1 MPEKILGIDI
11 GGSRIKVVQV
21 TRGLRVNQMTGYGS
35 ARLPA
40 DADPLQVA
48 TTLVDLISEQNLES
62 DRYLVAL
69 PTNETFLRRLS
80 FPFSAERKI
89 SQVIGFEMEPGLPLP
104 LDAVQIDFVK
114 TEPRPEGT
122 HGVLAAAFPKGVLD
136 PLLSAFQEVG
146 IQPEVVDLD
155 ASGLFFIAGQLKQL
169 LPDKFAILDIGHG
182 KTNLLY
188 QNRGKDTY
196 LRSLTSGCGQMSR
209 NVAETLGIS
218 VDEAVD
224 KIFSMGMDEDETS
237 DAQVF
242 VGGAVVSQAEL
253 LAREIEL
260 SLMAAKVQDRE
271 FWPELM
277 LLNGG
282 GSLIKGLPEA
292 LEKALGIQVRCLIDM
307 ENLGL
312 LDQFGDHMADV
323 PVFSVAA
330 GLAFK
335 GTSRRMGFNFQAEE
349 IRGQSPLVKWR
360 HQVSYGL
367 VACALVAFAWL
378 GSTGIDIYTKK
389 QRLDRINQSV
399 DEVFQRTVPQFKGSV
414 RPEQYASI
422 VKNKIDELNQSV
434 ALFGAEARQHS
445 SAELLRIISQA
456 IPKDLDVTVS
466 LLTVDNERVRLSG
479 RADGFNTVD
488 GVKNRLVALE
498 DFEEVTITG
507 AKAATD
513 GKGVQFGLELLRQQL
528 TGEGS

>member
-11 GGSRIKVVQV
+11 GSNWIKVVQI
-21 TRGLRVNQMTGYGS
+21 TRGFRASQITGYGS
-35 ARLPA
+35 VSLPTA
-40 DADPLQVA
+40 ADPLQVA

-69 PTNETFLRRLS
+69 STNATFLRRLS

-89 SQVIGFEMEPGLPLP
+89 AQVIGFEMEPGLPLP
-104 LDAVQIDFVK
+104 LNQVQVDFVK

-122 HGVLAAAFPKGVLD
+122 CGVLAAAFPKGVLD
-136 PLLSAFQEVG
+136 PLLSALQEVG

-155 ASGLFFIAGQLKQL
+155 GSGLFFIAGQFKQL
-169 LPDKFAILDIGHG
+169 LPDKFAILDIGHD

-196 LRSLTSGCGQMSR
+196 LRSLTIGCGQMSR
-209 NVAETLGIS
+209 NLAEILGIS
-218 VDEAVD
+218 VDEALE
-224 KIFSMGMDEDETS
+224 KIFSIGLAEEETS
-237 DAQVF
+237 AAQGSARDAVIRQV
-242 VGGAVVSQAEL
+242 EL
-253 LAREIEL
+253 LAREVEL

-271 FWPELM
+271 SWPELVV
-277 LLNGG
+277 LSGG
-282 GSLIKGLPEA
+282 GSLIKGLPAA
-292 LEKALGIQVRCLIDM
+292 LEKALGIQVLCLMDM

-389 QRLDRINQSV
+389 QRLARINQSV
-399 DEVFQRTVPQFKGSV
+399 EEVFRRTVPQFEGSV
-414 RPEQYASI
+414 RPELYASI
-422 VKNKIDELNQSV
+422 VKNKIEELNQSV
-434 ALFGAEARQHS
+434 ALFGAEAKQNS
-445 SAELLRIISQA
+445 SAELLRVISQA
-456 IPKDLDVTVS
+456 IPEELNVTVS
-466 LLTVDNERVRLSG
+466 LFSVDNERVRLSG

-498 DFEEVTITG
+498 DFDQVTITG

-513 GKGVQFGLELLRQQL
+513 GQGVQFGLELLRQQL
-528 TGEGS
+528 TGEGT

>member
-11 GGSRIKVVQV
+11 GSSRIKVVQV
-21 TRGLRVNQMTGYGS
+21 SRGLRASQMTGYGS

-40 DADPLQVA
+40 DADPQQVA
-48 TTLVDLISEQNLES
+48 TTLAGLISEENLES

-80 FPFSAERKI
+80 FPFSAPRKI
-89 SQVIGFEMEPGLPLP
+89 AQVIDFEIEPGLPLP
-104 LDAVQIDFVK
+104 LDAVQVDFVK
-114 TEPRPEGT
+114 TVPRPDGT

-136 PLLSAFQEVG
+136 PLLSALQEVG

-155 ASGLFFIAGQLKQL
+155 GSGLFFVAGQLKQH
-169 LPDKFAILDIGHG
+169 LPEQFAILDIGQR
-182 KTNLLY
+182 KTNLFY
-188 QNRGKDTY
+188 QNRGKDIY
-196 LRSLTSGCGQMSR
+196 LRSLNIGCGQMSR
-209 NVAETLGIS
+209 KIAEILGIS
-218 VDEAVD
+218 VDEAVE
-224 KIFSMGMDEDETS
+224 KVFSMGLDGEATT
-237 DAQVF
+237 
-242 VGGAVVSQAEL
+242 AVQSALISEVES

-277 LLNGG
+277 LLSGG

-292 LEKALGIQVRCLIDM
+292 LEKALGIKVRCLVDM

-312 LDQFGDHMADV
+312 LDQFGEHIADV

-349 IRGQSPLVKWR
+349 IRGQSPLIKWR
-360 HQVSYGL
+360 HQLSYGL

-389 QRLDRINQSV
+389 QRLARIDQSV
-399 DEVFQRTVPQFKGSV
+399 EEVFRRSIPQFKGSV

-434 ALFGAEARQHS
+434 ALFGADARHHS
-445 SAELLRIISQA
+445 SAELLRVISQA

-479 RADGFNTVD
+479 RADAFNTVD
-488 GVKNRLVALE
+488 GVKNRLAALE
-498 DFEEVTITG
+498 DFDQVTITG

-513 GKGVQFGLELLRQQL
+513 GKGVQFGLELLRRQL
-528 TGEGS
+528 AGEGS

>member
-11 GGSRIKVVQV
+11 GSSHIKVVQV
-21 TRGLRVNQMTGYGS
+21 SRGLRVSQMTGYGS
-35 ARLPA
+35 ARLPM

-48 TTLVDLISEQNLES
+48 AALVDLISEQDLES

-69 PTNETFLRRLS
+69 STNATFLRRLS

-89 SQVIGFEMEPGLPLP
+89 AQVIGFEMEPGLPLP
-104 LDAVQIDFVK
+104 LDEVQVDFVK

-136 PLLSAFQEVG
+136 PLLSALQDVG

-155 ASGLFFIAGQLKQL
+155 GSGLFFIANQCKQL
-169 LPDKFAILDIGHG
+169 LPDQYVVLDLGHG

-196 LRSLTSGCGQMSR
+196 LRSLTMGCGLMSR
-209 NVAETLGIS
+209 NVAEILGTSI
-218 VDEAVD
+218 DEALE
-224 KIFSMGMDEDETS
+224 KIVSIDLDEEETS
-237 DAQVF
+237 GAQTSA
-242 VGGAVVSQAEL
+242 GSAVIGQVEL

-260 SLMAAKVQDRE
+260 SLMGAKVQNRE
-271 FWPELM
+271 LWPEL
-277 LLNGG
+277 LLLSGG
-282 GSLIKGLPEA
+282 GSLVKGLPEA
-292 LEKALGIQVRCLIDM
+292 LEKALGIQVRCLRDM
-307 ENLGL
+307 ENMGF

-323 PVFSVAA
+323 PVFAVAA

-360 HQVSYGL
+360 NQLSYGL

-389 QRLDRINQSV
+389 QRLERINQSV
-399 DEVFQRTVPQFKGSV
+399 EEVFRRTVPQFEGSV

-422 VKNKIDELNQSV
+422 VKNKIEELNRSV
-434 ALFGAEARQHS
+434 VLFGAEARHHS
-445 SAELLRIISQA
+445 SAELLRVISQA
-456 IPKDLDVTVS
+456 IPQDLDVTVS
-466 LLTVDNERVRLSG
+466 LLSVDNERVRLSG
-479 RADGFNTVD
+479 RADAFNTVD

-498 DFEEVTITG
+498 DFDQVTITG

>member
-11 GGSRIKVVQV
+11 GSSRIKVVQV
-21 TRGLRVNQMTGYGS
+21 SRGLRASQMTGYGS

-40 DADPLQVA
+40 DADPQQVA
-48 TTLVDLISEQNLES
+48 TALAGLISEENLES

-69 PTNETFLRRLS
+69 STNETFLRRLS
-80 FPFSAERKI
+80 FPFSAPRKI
-89 SQVIGFEMEPGLPLP
+89 AQVIDFEMEPGLPLP
-104 LDAVQIDFVK
+104 LDAVRVDFVK
-114 TEPRPEGT
+114 TDPRPDGT

-136 PLLSAFQEVG
+136 PLLSALQEVG

-155 ASGLFFIAGQLKQL
+155 GSGLFFIAGQLKQQ
-169 LPDKFAILDIGHG
+169 LPEQFAILDIGQR
-182 KTNLLY
+182 KTNLFY
-188 QNRGKDTY
+188 QNRGKDMY
-196 LRSLTSGCGQMSR
+196 LRSLNIGCGQMSR
-209 NVAETLGIS
+209 NIAEILGIS
-218 VDEAVD
+218 FDEAVE
-224 KIFSMGMDEDETS
+224 KVFSMVLNGEAS
-237 DAQVF
+237 S
-242 VGGAVVSQAEL
+242 AVQSAFISEVDS

-271 FWPELM
+271 LWPELM
-277 LLNGG
+277 LLSGG
-282 GSLIKGLPEA
+282 GSLIKVLPAA
-292 LEKALGIQVRCLIDM
+292 LEKALGIKVRSLVDM

-312 LDQFGDHMADV
+312 LDQFGEHIADV
-323 PVFSVAA
+323 TVFSVAA

-349 IRGQSPLVKWR
+349 IRGQNPLIKWR
-360 HQVSYGL
+360 HQLSYGL

-389 QRLDRINQSV
+389 QRLARIDQSV
-399 DEVFQRTVPQFKGSV
+399 EEVFQRTIPQFKGSV

-434 ALFGAEARQHS
+434 ALFGAEARQYS
-445 SAELLRIISQA
+445 SAELLRVISQA
-456 IPKDLDVTVS
+456 IPKDLDVTLS

-479 RADGFNTVD
+479 RADAFNTVD

-498 DFEEVTITG
+498 DFDEVTITG

-513 GKGVQFGLELLRQQL
+513 GKGVQFGLELVRRQL

>member
-11 GGSRIKVVQV
+11 GSSRIKVVQV
-21 TRGLRVNQMTGYGS
+21 SRGLRASQMTGYGS

-40 DADPLQVA
+40 DADPQQVA
-48 TTLVDLISEQNLES
+48 TTLAGLISEQNLES

-69 PTNETFLRRLS
+69 STNETFLRRLS
-80 FPFSAERKI
+80 FPFSAPRKI
-89 SQVIGFEMEPGLPLP
+89 AQVIGFEMEPGLPLP
-104 LDAVQIDFVK
+104 LDAVQVDFVK
-114 TEPRPEGT
+114 TDPRPDGT
-122 HGVLAAAFPKGVLD
+122 HGVLAGAFPKGVLD
-136 PLLSAFQEVG
+136 PLLSALQEVG

-155 ASGLFFIAGQLKQL
+155 GSGLFFVAGQLKQQ
-169 LPDKFAILDIGHG
+169 LPEKFAILDIGQR
-182 KTNLLY
+182 KTNLFY
-188 QNRGKDTY
+188 QNRGKDMY
-196 LRSLTSGCGQMSR
+196 LRSLNIGCGQMSR
-209 NVAETLGIS
+209 NIAEILGIS
-218 VDEAVD
+218 VDEAVE
-224 KIFSMGMDEDETS
+224 KVFSIGLGGEETS
-237 DAQVF
+237 ALQSALISEVE
-242 VGGAVVSQAEL
+242 S

-260 SLMAAKVQDRE
+260 SLMAAKAQDRE
-271 FWPELM
+271 LWPELM
-277 LLNGG
+277 LLSGG

-292 LEKALGIQVRCLIDM
+292 LEKALGIKVRCLVDM

-312 LDQFGDHMADV
+312 LDQFGEHIADV

-349 IRGQSPLVKWR
+349 IRGQNPLIKWR
-360 HQVSYGL
+360 HQLSYGL

-389 QRLDRINQSV
+389 QRLARIDQSV
-399 DEVFQRTVPQFKGSV
+399 EEVFRRTIPQFKGSV

-434 ALFGAEARQHS
+434 ALFGADARHHS
-445 SAELLRIISQA
+445 SAELLRVISQA

-479 RADGFNTVD
+479 RADAFNTVD

-498 DFEEVTITG
+498 DFDQVTITG

-513 GKGVQFGLELLRQQL
+513 GKGVQFGLELLRRQL
-528 TGEGS
+528 AGEGS

>member
-11 GGSRIKVVQV
+11 GSSSIKVVQV
-21 TRGLRVNQMTGYGS
+21 SRGFRVSQMTGYAS
-35 ARLPA
+35 ARLPT
-40 DADPLQVA
+40 DADPQQVA
-48 TTLVDLISEQNLES
+48 AALVGLISEHNLES
-62 DRYLVAL
+62 ERYLVAL
-69 PTNETFLRRLS
+69 STNETFLRRLS

-89 SQVIGFEMEPGLPLP
+89 AQVIGFEMEPGLPLP
-104 LDAVQIDFVK
+104 LDAVQVDFVK

-122 HGVLAAAFPKGVLD
+122 HGVVAAAFPKGVLD
-136 PLLSAFQEVG
+136 PLLSALQEVG

-155 ASGLFFIAGQLKQL
+155 GSGLFFISDLLKQN
-169 LPDKFAILDIGHG
+169 LPDKFAILDVGHR

-196 LRSLTSGCGQMSR
+196 LRSLTIGCGQMSR
-209 NVAETLGIS
+209 NVAEVLGIS
-218 VDEAVD
+218 VEEAVERL
-224 KIFSMGMDEDETS
+224 FSTPLDEEAS
-237 DAQVF
+237 SAEQVS
-242 VGGAVVSQAEL
+242 VRTAVTNQVEL

-260 SLMAAKVQDRE
+260 SLMAAELQDRDL
-271 FWPELM
+271 WPELF
-277 LLNGG
+277 LLSGG
-282 GSLIKGLPEA
+282 GSLIKSLPEA
-292 LEKALGIQVRCLIDM
+292 LEKAFGIQVRCLVDM
-307 ENLGL
+307 DNLGL
-312 LDQFGDHMADV
+312 LDQFGDHIADV

-335 GTSRRMGFNFQAEE
+335 GISRRRGFNFQAEE

-378 GSTGIDIYTKK
+378 GSTGIDIYAKNK
-389 QRLDRINQSV
+389 RLARINQSIE
-399 DEVFQRTVPQFKGSV
+399 EVFRRTLPEFKGSV
-414 RPEQYASI
+414 RPEQYASV
-422 VKNKIDELNQSV
+422 VKNKIAELNQSV
-434 ALFGAEARQHS
+434 ALFGAEAKQHS
-445 SAELLRIISQA
+445 SAELLRVISQA
-456 IPKDLDVTVS
+456 IPKDLDVTIS

-498 DFEEVTITG
+498 NFDQVTITG

-513 GKGVQFGLELLRQQL
+513 GQGVQFGLELLRQQL

>member
-11 GGSRIKVVQV
+11 GSSRIKVVQV
-21 TRGLRVNQMTGYGS
+21 SRGLRASQMTGYGS

-40 DADPLQVA
+40 DADPQQVA
-48 TTLVDLISEQNLES
+48 TTLAGLISEENLES

-80 FPFSAERKI
+80 FPFSAPRKI
-89 SQVIGFEMEPGLPLP
+89 AQVIDFEIEPGLPLP
-104 LDAVQIDFVK
+104 LDAVQVDFVK
-114 TEPRPEGT
+114 TDPRPDGT
-122 HGVLAAAFPKGVLD
+122 HGVLAGAFPKGVLD
-136 PLLSAFQEVG
+136 PLLSALQEVG

-155 ASGLFFIAGQLKQL
+155 GSGLFFVAGQLKQQ
-169 LPDKFAILDIGHG
+169 LPEKFAILDIGQR
-182 KTNLLY
+182 KTNLFY
-188 QNRGKDTY
+188 QNRGKDMY
-196 LRSLTSGCGQMSR
+196 LRSLNIGCGQMSR
-209 NVAETLGIS
+209 KIAEILGIS
-218 VDEAVD
+218 VDEAVE
-224 KIFSMGMDEDETS
+224 KVFSMNLDGEATT
-237 DAQVF
+237 
-242 VGGAVVSQAEL
+242 AVQSALISEVES

-277 LLNGG
+277 LLSGG

-292 LEKALGIQVRCLIDM
+292 LEKALGIKVRCLVDM

-312 LDQFGDHMADV
+312 LDQFGEHIADV

-349 IRGQSPLVKWR
+349 IRGQSPLIKWR
-360 HQVSYGL
+360 HQLSYGL

-389 QRLDRINQSV
+389 QRLARIDQSV
-399 DEVFQRTVPQFKGSV
+399 EEVFRRTIPQFKGSV

-434 ALFGAEARQHS
+434 ALFGADARHHS
-445 SAELLRIISQA
+445 SAELLRVISQA

-479 RADGFNTVD
+479 RADAFNTVD
-488 GVKNRLVALE
+488 GVKNRLAALE
-498 DFEEVTITG
+498 GFDQVTITG

-513 GKGVQFGLELLRQQL
+513 GKGVQFGLELLRRQL
-528 TGEGS
+528 AGEGS

>member
-11 GGSRIKVVQV
+11 GSSRIKVVQV
-21 TRGLRVNQMTGYGS
+21 SRGLRASQMTGYGS

-40 DADPLQVA
+40 DADPQQVA
-48 TTLVDLISEQNLES
+48 TTLAGLISEENLES

-69 PTNETFLRRLS
+69 STNETFLRRLS
-80 FPFSAERKI
+80 FPFSAPRKI
-89 SQVIGFEMEPGLPLP
+89 AQVIGFEMEPGLPLP
-104 LDAVQIDFVK
+104 LDAVQVDFVK
-114 TEPRPEGT
+114 TDPRPDGT
-122 HGVLAAAFPKGVLD
+122 HGVLAGAFPKGVLD
-136 PLLSAFQEVG
+136 PLLSALQEVG

-155 ASGLFFIAGQLKQL
+155 GSGLFFVAGQLKQQ
-169 LPDKFAILDIGHG
+169 LPEKFAILDIGQR
-182 KTNLLY
+182 KTNLFY
-188 QNRGKDTY
+188 QNRGKDMY
-196 LRSLTSGCGQMSR
+196 LRSLNIGCGQMSR
-209 NVAETLGIS
+209 NIAEILGIS
-218 VDEAVD
+218 VDEAVE
-224 KIFSMGMDEDETS
+224 KVFSIGLGGEETS
-237 DAQVF
+237 ALQSALISEVE
-242 VGGAVVSQAEL
+242 S

-260 SLMAAKVQDRE
+260 SLMAAKAQDRE
-271 FWPELM
+271 LWPELM
-277 LLNGG
+277 LLSGG

-292 LEKALGIQVRCLIDM
+292 LEKALGIKVLCLVDM

-312 LDQFGDHMADV
+312 LDQFGEHIADV

-349 IRGQSPLVKWR
+349 IRGQNPLIKWR
-360 HQVSYGL
+360 HQLSYGL

-389 QRLDRINQSV
+389 QRLARIDQSV
-399 DEVFQRTVPQFKGSV
+399 EEVFRRTIPQFKGSV

-434 ALFGAEARQHS
+434 ALFGADARHHS
-445 SAELLRIISQA
+445 SAELLRVISQA

-479 RADGFNTVD
+479 RADAFNTVD

-498 DFEEVTITG
+498 DFDQVTITG

-513 GKGVQFGLELLRQQL
+513 GKGVQFGLELLRRQL
-528 TGEGS
+528 AGEGS

>member
-11 GGSRIKVVQV
+11 GSSRIKVVQV
-21 TRGLRVNQMTGYGS
+21 SRGLRASQMTGYGS

-40 DADPLQVA
+40 DADPQQVA
-48 TTLVDLISEQNLES
+48 TTLAGLISEENLES

-80 FPFSAERKI
+80 FPFSAPRKI
-89 SQVIGFEMEPGLPLP
+89 AQVIDFEIEPGLPLP
-104 LDAVQIDFVK
+104 LDAVQVDFVK
-114 TEPRPEGT
+114 TAARPDGT

-136 PLLSAFQEVG
+136 PLLSALQEVG
-146 IQPEVVDLD
+146 IQPEAVDLD
-155 ASGLFFIAGQLKQL
+155 GSGLFFVAGQLKQH
-169 LPDKFAILDIGHG
+169 LPEQFAILDIGQR
-182 KTNLLY
+182 KTNLFY
-188 QNRGKDTY
+188 QNRGKDMY
-196 LRSLTSGCGQMSR
+196 LRSLNIGCGQMSR
-209 NVAETLGIS
+209 KIAEILGIS
-218 VDEAVD
+218 FDEAVE
-224 KIFSMGMDEDETS
+224 KVFSMNLDGEATT
-237 DAQVF
+237 
-242 VGGAVVSQAEL
+242 AVQSALISEVES

-277 LLNGG
+277 LLSGG

-292 LEKALGIQVRCLIDM
+292 LEKALGIKVRCLVDM

-312 LDQFGDHMADV
+312 LDQFGEHIADV

-349 IRGQSPLVKWR
+349 IRGQSPLIKWR
-360 HQVSYGL
+360 HQLSYGL

-389 QRLDRINQSV
+389 QRLARIDQSV
-399 DEVFQRTVPQFKGSV
+399 EEVFRRSIPQFKGSV

-434 ALFGAEARQHS
+434 ALFGADARHHS
-445 SAELLRIISQA
+445 SAELLRVISQA

-479 RADGFNTVD
+479 RADAFNTVD
-488 GVKNRLVALE
+488 GVKNRLAALE
-498 DFEEVTITG
+498 GFDQVTITG

-513 GKGVQFGLELLRQQL
+513 GKGVQFGLELLRRQL
-528 TGEGS
+528 AGEGS

>member
-11 GGSRIKVVQV
+11 GSSRIKVVQV

-35 ARLPA
+35 ARVPA
-40 DADPLQVA
+40 GADPLQVA
-48 TTLVDLISEQNLES
+48 TALVEFISEENLKS
-62 DRYLVAL
+62 DRYLMAL

-89 SQVIGFEMEPGLPLP
+89 SQVIRFEMEPGLPLP

-114 TEPRPEGT
+114 TEARPEGT

-136 PLLSAFQEVG
+136 PLLSALQEVG

-155 ASGLFFIAGQLKQL
+155 GSGLFFIAGQLKQI
-169 LPDKFAILDIGHG
+169 LPDKFAILDIGQS
-182 KTNLLY
+182 KSNLLY
-188 QNRGKDTY
+188 QNRGKGTY
-196 LRSLTSGCGQMSR
+196 LRSLTMGCAQMSG
-209 NVAETLGIS
+209 NVSEMLGIS
-218 VDEAVD
+218 VDEAGE
-224 KIFSMGMDEDETS
+224 KIFSNGLDEEETS
-237 DAQVF
+237 GAEDSIR
-242 VGGAVVSQAEL
+242 GAVVSQVEL

-271 FWPELM
+271 LWPELL

-307 ENLGL
+307 EDLGL
-312 LDQFGDHMADV
+312 LSQFGDQRADV

-335 GTSRRMGFNFQAEE
+335 GAGRRIGFNFQAEE
-349 IRGQSPLVKWR
+349 IRRQNPLVKWR
-360 HQVSYGL
+360 HQLSYGL
-367 VACALVAFAWL
+367 LACALVAFAWL
-378 GSTGIDIYTKK
+378 GSTGIDIYSKSK
-389 QRLDRINQSV
+389 RLARINQSV
-399 DEVFQRTVPQFKGSV
+399 DEVFHRTVPQFKGSV

-434 ALFGAEARQHS
+434 ALFGAEASQHS
-445 SAELLRIISQA
+445 SAELLRIISAA

-528 TGEGS
+528 SGEGP

>member
-11 GGSRIKVVQV
+11 GSSRIKVVQV
-21 TRGLRVNQMTGYGS
+21 SRGLRASQMTGYGS

-40 DADPLQVA
+40 DADPQQVA
-48 TTLVDLISEQNLES
+48 TTLAGLISEENLES

-80 FPFSAERKI
+80 FPFSAPRKI
-89 SQVIGFEMEPGLPLP
+89 AQVIDFEIEPGLPLP
-104 LDAVQIDFVK
+104 LDAVQVDFVK
-114 TEPRPEGT
+114 TDPRPDGT

-136 PLLSAFQEVG
+136 PLLSALQEVG

-155 ASGLFFIAGQLKQL
+155 GSGLFFVAGQLKQH
-169 LPDKFAILDIGHG
+169 LPEQFAILDIGQR
-182 KTNLLY
+182 KTNLFY
-188 QNRGKDTY
+188 QNRGKDMY
-196 LRSLTSGCGQMSR
+196 LRSLNIGCGQMSR
-209 NVAETLGIS
+209 KIAEILGIS
-218 VDEAVD
+218 VDEAVE
-224 KIFSMGMDEDETS
+224 KVFSMNLDGEATT
-237 DAQVF
+237 
-242 VGGAVVSQAEL
+242 AVQSALISEVES

-277 LLNGG
+277 LLSGG

-292 LEKALGIQVRCLIDM
+292 LEKALGIKVRCLVDM

-312 LDQFGDHMADV
+312 LDQFGEHIADV

-349 IRGQSPLVKWR
+349 IRGQSPLIKWR
-360 HQVSYGL
+360 HQLSYGL

-389 QRLDRINQSV
+389 QRLARIDQSV
-399 DEVFQRTVPQFKGSV
+399 EEVFRRSIPQFKGSV

-434 ALFGAEARQHS
+434 ALFGADARHHS
-445 SAELLRIISQA
+445 SAELLRVISQA

-479 RADGFNTVD
+479 RADAFNTVD

-498 DFEEVTITG
+498 DFDEVTITG

-513 GKGVQFGLELLRQQL
+513 GKGVQFGLELLRRQL
-528 TGEGS
+528 AGEGS